1 MVLAHEGHHIAEAET
16 GEAGMSL
23 IHAEHIDLIILDV
36 NLPGADGI
44 EVCRQLRDQG
54 RETPILMLT
63 ARGDVNDRVR
73 GLDAGA
79 DDYLAKPFA
88 LRELLARVRALLR
101 RTDTTAVD
109 TYRLADLEVDPASR
123 SAARAGRA
131 IELTKTEFELL
142 QLLVTNSGVVLSR
155 DVISERVWGYRDDLG
170 SNTLEVFISNLRRK
184 TEANGEPRLIHT
196 ARGVGY
202 VARCPQ

>member
-170 SNTLEVFISNLRRK
+170 SNPREVFISNLRRK
-184 TEANGEPRLIHT
+184 T
-196 ARGVGY
+196 
-202 VARCPQ
+202 